1 VPVTAAGVVVVV
13 DVVVVLVV
21 VVGVVVDVPQ
31 DVSNIAA
38 TINIVKPNQINFF
51 FISSPF
57 FNYSN
62 RLFFMLIITFRDI
75 PFYGVVEVVDGKISL
90 ILIIPLIWCC

>member
-1 VPVTAAGVVVVV
+1 MVLPLATVSVLDTAAGVVVVV
-13 DVVVVLVV
+13 DVVVVVV

-38 TINIVKPNQINFF
+38 TINRVKPNQINFF

-62 RLFFMLIITFRDI
+62 RLFIYVNFCV
-75 PFYGVVEVVDGKISL
+75 P
-90 ILIIPLIWCC
+90 

>member
-1 VPVTAAGVVVVV
+1 MVLPLATVSVPVPMAEVVVVV
-13 DVVVVLVV
+13 DVVVVVVVLVV

-31 DVSNIAA
+31 DVINIAA
-38 TINIVKPNQINFF
+38 TINGVKPNQINFF

-62 RLFFMLIITFRDI
+62 RLFIYVNFCV
-75 PFYGVVEVVDGKISL
+75 P
-90 ILIIPLIWCC
+90 